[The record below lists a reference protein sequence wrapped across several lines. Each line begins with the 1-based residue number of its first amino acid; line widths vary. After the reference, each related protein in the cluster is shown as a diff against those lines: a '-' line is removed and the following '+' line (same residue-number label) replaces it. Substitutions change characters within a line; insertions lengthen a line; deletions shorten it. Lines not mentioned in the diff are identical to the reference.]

1 MLVKPLTFHDRTEQ
15 ILHPDKSKVQQ
26 QLQEIV
32 EYSIEN
38 EMKINKSKTKAMLF
52 NTARTRDFT
61 PKLNIEG
68 DFIDV
73 VEEMKLLGVKITSDL
88 KWSANTQ
95 YTTNRAYKKLWMLR
109 RLKAFGA
116 NQTELTDIYCK
127 HIRFIL
133 EFAAVVWHSGLS
145 QENIGDIERVQKSAC
160 AIILGKEYESYENAL
175 YVLNLEKLSAR
186 RQTLCLKFA
195 KRAFKSDKFSS
206 WFVPDKKTYN
216 TRRKMCKTKPAQ
228 ARTTRFKKSPL
239 PYLTSLLNISDY

>member
-1 MLVKPLTFHDRTEQ
+1 MEEL
-15 ILHPDKSKVQQ
+15 
-26 QLQEIV
+26 V

-52 NTARTRDFT
+52 NSARTRDFT

-68 DFIDV
+68 DIIDV

-127 HIRFIL
+127 HIRSIL
-133 EFAAVVWHSGLS
+133 EFAAVVGHSGLS
-145 QENIGDIERVQKSAC
+145 QENILDIERVQKSAY

-175 YVLNLEKLSAR
+175 YVLNLEKLSTR

-206 WFVPDKKTYN
+206 WFVPDKKNYN
-216 TRRKMCKTKPAQ
+216 TRRKLCQTKPAQ

-239 PYLTSLLNISDY
+239 PYLMSLLNISDY